1 MACTYAAGGGE
12 CDTWGF
18 SRSAPSV
25 QRDGRIER
33 MAEAMKLPDP
43 DAVGP
48 AIREMNRRL
57 GLPAGLSEIGVSES
71 VFPKIIAGA
80 LPTTLTRPIPA
91 RQQPRIIA
99 NCSPHRC
106 SAATRSS
113 TP

>member
-12 CDTWGF
+12 CDPWGF
-18 SRSAPSV
+18 NRSAPSV

-33 MAEAMKLPDP
+33 MAEAMKLPGP

-80 LPTTLTRPIPA
+80 LADHTHKTN
-91 RQQPRIIA
+91 PRE
-99 NCSPHRC
+99 
-106 SAATRSS
+106 ATVEDYRELLASS
-113 TP
+113 M